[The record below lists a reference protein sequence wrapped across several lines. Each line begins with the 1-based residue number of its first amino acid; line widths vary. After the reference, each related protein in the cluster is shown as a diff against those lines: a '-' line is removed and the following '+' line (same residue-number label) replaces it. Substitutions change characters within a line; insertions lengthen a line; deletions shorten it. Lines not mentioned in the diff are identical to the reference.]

1 MSKKLDIMNKYLRI
15 TGIVSLGLMLFSCN
29 NNRGNSVS
37 ETTTPVWIE
46 DVQYRNIEEY
56 ITTTGTAK
64 ASKTIELKSETNG
77 AYYLQ
82 KNPKT
87 GRPYQL
93 GDIVEAGA
101 VIVRLENKEYENNV
115 QLESKKLQI
124 QITEKEWEGQKIL
137 YDKGGA
143 TLKDVNNAENSY
155 INAKLSLET
164 AYITL
169 DKMNIKAPFKGVIVS
184 LPYYTPG
191 VEVASGSE
199 IAGIM
204 DYSKMYVETQFPENA
219 LAKLAVGQKVHIT
232 NYNIKS
238 DTLKGLLTQLSPAI
252 NEETRT
258 FSGYIEIANPE
269 LKLRPGMFAKADV
282 VTVRKDSVLAI
293 PKDIIKN
300 RRGGKLVYTVDRN
313 SADEKVIHTGISDD
327 KYIEVEK
334 GLKSGDK
341 IVIKGYEWLRNRS
354 KVKVMK

>member
-1 MSKKLDIMNKYLRI
+1 MNNYLKI
-15 TGIVSLGLMLFSCN
+15 IGAVSVGLTLFACN
-29 NNRGNSVS
+29 NNNNNSSS

-64 ASKTIELKSETNG
+64 AEKTIELKSETNG
-77 AYYLQ
+77 TYYLQ

-101 VIVRLENKEYENNV
+101 VIIRLENKEYENNV

-137 YDKGGA
+137 FEKGGA
-143 TLKDVNNAENSY
+143 TQKDVNTAENAY
-155 INAKLSLET
+155 INAKLALET

-169 DKMNIKAPFKGVIVS
+169 GKQNIKAPFKGVIVN
-184 LPYYTPG
+184 LPYYTQG
-191 VEVASGSE
+191 IEVASGSVM
-199 IAGIM
+199 AGIM

-219 LAKLAVGQKVHIT
+219 LSKLLVGQKVHIT

-238 DTLKGLLTQLSPAI
+238 DTLKGTLTQLSPAI

-258 FSGYIEIANPE
+258 FSAYIMIDNPN

-282 VTVRKDSVLAI
+282 VTVRKDSVLSI

-313 SADEKVIHTGISDD
+313 SAEEKVIHTGISDD

-334 GLKSGDK
+334 GLEPGDK
-341 IVIKGYEWLRNRS
+341 IVVKGYEWLRNRS